1 MNTLYHLAW
10 LDIVKAIPVES
21 TVPIASFA
29 NAVLA
34 IHHMQT
40 QDTLNQRLTV
50 VTKDDAFFWVL
61 PIELAQR
68 LTNRGFRIIPTEP
81 TALALDILPES
92 KVTFTTIEAS

>member
-10 LDIVKAIPVES
+10 LDIVKAIPVDS
-21 TVPIASFA
+21 TVPIASFT

-40 QDTLNQRLTV
+40 QDPLNQRLTV

-61 PIELAQR
+61 PSKLAQE
-68 LTNRGFRIIPTEP
+68 LLNRGFRIIATEP
-81 TALALDILPES
+81 TAPALDILTES
-92 KVTFTTIEAS
+92 KVTFTIIEAS